1 MIDDILEYEDEIK
14 NRIGEKRF
22 QHTLRVRD
30 TAIKLAKIHSVDEE
44 KAQVA
49 GFLHDCAKIRDI
61 ELLKQ
66 KSQEY
71 GLEIKGDLEK
81 APQVIHAHLGSI
93 LAKELYNVNDED
105 ILNAIK
111 YHTTG
116 RENMSDLEKI
126 IFLADSTEPMRNF
139 EGVEKLRQ
147 LSVKDLDM
155 AMYYSL
161 NSTIKML
168 ADKNVYI
175 VMDSIRARNF
185 YREMVY

>member
-1 MIDDILEYEDEIK
+1 MIDDIFRYEDEIK

-22 QHTLRVRD
+22 QHTLRVKD
-30 TAIKLAKIHSVDEE
+30 TAIKLARIYSVDEE
-44 KAQVA
+44 KAEIA

-66 KSQEY
+66 KSAEY
-71 GLEIKGDLEK
+71 GLNIEGELEK
-81 APQVIHAHLGSI
+81 APQVIHAYLGSI
-93 LAKELYNVNDED
+93 LAQKLYNVCDKD
-105 ILNAIK
+105 TLNAIK

-139 EGVEKLRQ
+139 EGVDKLRE

-161 NSTIKML
+161 NNTIKML

-175 VMDSIRARNF
+175 VIDSIKARNF

>member
-1 MIDDILEYEDEIK
+1 MIDDIFGYEDEIK

-22 QHTLRVRD
+22 QHTQRVKD
-30 TAIKLAKIHSVDEE
+30 TAIKLAKIYSVDEE
-44 KAQVA
+44 KAAIA
-49 GFLHDCAKIRDI
+49 GFLHDCAKIRDV

-66 KSQEY
+66 KSKEY
-71 GLEIKGDLEK
+71 GLDITGELEK
-81 APQVIHAHLGSI
+81 APQIIHAHLGSI
-93 LAKELYNVNDED
+93 LAKKLYNVNDED

-116 RENMSDLEKI
+116 REDMSDLEKI

-139 EGVEKLRQ
+139 EGVDKLRE

-161 NSTIKML
+161 NNTIKML
-168 ADKNVYI
+168 ADKNVHI
-175 VMDSIRARNF
+175 VIDSIKARNF